1 MLIGKKR
8 KKRSIARK
16 WKGGWWGG
24 LTDTCYCRLWNIEKT
39 RRLLLVCVW
48 CWRVLMA
55 LEHNKTTT
63 KGGALPLFWWTC
75 VLEVDQHEPMLR
87 SKPPTLEFIEDEMAR
102 VALRTGWNF
111 WLSVVTDKR
120 RAAAKQRTTVRL
132 VVATTWIDTGWLIRL
147 RRPSGADLDNNL
159 LFFFYLVTI
168 IKEDEKEKKEKT
180 MIMTTVKKK
189 KKRWRWHNPRWGIER
204 TRATTSRGDED
215 RSRFPTRKSMTIKMP
230 RYVT

>member
-39 RRLLLVCVW
+39 RPLLLVCVW

-159 LFFFYLVTI
+159 LFFLLGNNH
-168 IKEDEKEKKEKT
+168 KRRREGEEGEDDDNDYGEEEKETLTLTQSSVGDWANQGNDE
-180 MIMTTVKKK
+180 
-189 KKRWRWHNPRWGIER
+189 PRG
-204 TRATTSRGDED
+204 RG
-215 RSRFPTRKSMTIKMP
+215 SIAIPHS
-230 RYVT
+230 

>member
-159 LFFFYLVTI
+159 LFFLLGNNH
-168 IKEDEKEKKEKT
+168 KRRREGEEGEDDDNDYGEEEKETLTLTQSSVGDWANQGNDE
-180 MIMTTVKKK
+180 
-189 KKRWRWHNPRWGIER
+189 PRG
-204 TRATTSRGDED
+204 RG
-215 RSRFPTRKSMTIKMP
+215 SIAIPHS
-230 RYVT
+230 

>member
-159 LFFFYLVTI
+159 LFFLLGNNH
-168 IKEDEKEKKEKT
+168 KRRREGEEGEDDDNDCGEEEKETLTLTQSSVGDWANQGNDE
-180 MIMTTVKKK
+180 
-189 KKRWRWHNPRWGIER
+189 PRG
-204 TRATTSRGDED
+204 RG
-215 RSRFPTRKSMTIKMP
+215 SIAIPHS
-230 RYVT
+230 

>member
-1 MLIGKKR
+1 MLIGKKE

-16 WKGGWWGG
+16 WKGGWWGGG

-159 LFFFYLVTI
+159 LFFFT
-168 IKEDEKEKKEKT
+168 
-180 MIMTTVKKK
+180 
-189 KKRWRWHNPRWGIER
+189 W
-204 TRATTSRGDED
+204 
-215 RSRFPTRKSMTIKMP
+215 
-230 RYVT
+230 